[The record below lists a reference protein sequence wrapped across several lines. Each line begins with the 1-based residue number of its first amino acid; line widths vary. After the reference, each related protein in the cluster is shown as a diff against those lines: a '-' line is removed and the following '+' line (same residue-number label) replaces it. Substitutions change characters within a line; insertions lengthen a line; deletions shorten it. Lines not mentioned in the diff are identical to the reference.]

1 MKDCKHCFKS
11 YRDCSYYKN
20 GKCTYEKERS
30 FLKDLKAFE
39 LLYELELEEE
49 HERNNYNQI
58 KKS

>member
-1 MKDCKHCFKS
+1 MKRCKHCFKS

-39 LLYELELEEE
+39 LLYELELGG
-49 HERNNYNQI
+49 RTC
-58 KKS
+58 KK